1 MTAHPDTQPHQH
13 INPNE
18 GPPREAPHIFP
29 RREHVMGHTET
40 KERLTQAVAALGS
53 NEGFQR
59 WLRIRTTT
67 TIGRYSIYNQLL
79 IAHQMD
85 EATRVAG
92 YRAWQ
97 REGRQVKKGEKAIY
111 IFAPLKRTW
120 NETDEEGN
128 LRSYVKLA
136 GFTCVPVFDV
146 SQTTGPEL
154 PTYTISPNGN
164 LMGRWLERLQG
175 YAATQ
180 GIMVEVK
187 DTGSAEGYFSPKDN
201 LICLSEKLDTDGKVH
216 CLVHELVHAAGI
228 GYKDFG
234 REAAEIITETAANIV
249 CAELGLCTVEQ
260 SSFYLMAW
268 AQGDID
274 EVLRHLRAADE
285 VAKRVETG
293 LGLHKV
299 TGQDSLQ
306 PAAYAV

>member
-1 MTAHPDTQPHQH
+1 MTAYTTIETPTK
-13 INPNE
+13 
-18 GPPREAPHIFP
+18 
-29 RREHVMGHTET
+29 HTNHDQT

-53 NEGFQR
+53 DEGFQR
-59 WLRIRTTT
+59 WLRLRTST

-79 IAHQMD
+79 IAHQQD
-85 EATRVAG
+85 DATRVAG

-97 REGRQVKKGEKAIY
+97 REGRQVKKGAKAIWV
-111 IFAPLKRTW
+111 FAPIKRTW
-120 NETDEEGN
+120 NEIDPDSGE

-154 PTYTISPNGN
+154 PTFSISPNGN
-164 LMGRWLERLQG
+164 SAGKWLERLQG

-180 GIMVEVK
+180 GILVQVT

-201 LICLSEKLDTDGKVH
+201 LICLSERLGTDGMVH

-234 REAAEIITETAANIV
+234 REAAEIITETASTIL

-260 SSFYLMAW
+260 SSFYVMAW
-268 AQGDID
+268 AEGDID
-274 EVLRHLRAADE
+274 AVLKHLKAADE
-285 VAKRVETG
+285 IARKVESG
-293 LGLHKV
+293 LGLNRIR
-299 TGQDSLQ
+299 TADLQ
-306 PAAYAV
+306 